1 MSKALQRNAHFAWYG
16 HLIYGLT
23 EGAPP
28 PTVPMPRR
36 SNACSAQPGG
46 LSAEKRGAEAAKA
59 QAKALGFEREDVL
72 EAAARVLAAAGIEL
86 PPVCAVVGGMVAQE
100 VVKAVSKK
108 GRPMA
113 AQTMANA
120 FFFDAFDQRG
130 TYATVTPAL

>member
-1 MSKALQRNAHFAWYG
+1 MFARDALSLLDALRWSKCH
-16 HLIYGLT
+16 
-23 EGAPP
+23 
-28 PTVPMPRR
+28 VV
-36 SNACSAQPGG
+36 G
-46 LSAEKRGAEAAKA
+46 LS
-59 QAKALGFEREDVL
+59 F
-72 EAAARVLAAAGIEL
+72 
-86 PPVCAVVGGMVAQE
+86 GGMVAQE